1 MYRILCVYV
10 YIHKFFVGSLCA
22 ESCPGSFLCTVRCL
36 ESHLCAGC
44 FLCKVFKVICVSVC
58 QYLCA
63 RFCCVQLQGSLCAR
77 FFCVHLQVF
86 CMCVGLCIWGM
97 FVCRVLCK
105 FLFMH
110 STLCA
115 GHFLF
120 VCTVLYVH
128 WLGVGAANFL
138 CPGFCCVQVLFAK
151 SLFVWDIFFCF
162 SVAPYNIHPH
172 TKVVD
177 CTCEIC
183 ARFSFFNF
191 ISYQNL

>member
-120 VCTVLYVH
+120 VCTVLCVH
-128 WLGVGAANFL
+128 WLGVGAAKFFESRVLLCAGFICEEFVCVGHFFL
-138 CPGFCCVQVLFAK
+138 LLFCT
-151 SLFVWDIFFCF
+151 
-162 SVAPYNIHPH
+162 IHPH

-183 ARFSFFNF
+183 ARFRFFYF
-191 ISYQNL
+191 SSYQNL

>member
-1 MYRILCVYV
+1 MT
-10 YIHKFFVGSLCA
+10 LCA
-22 ESCPGSFLCTVRCL
+22 ESCPGSFLCTVRCI
-36 ESHLCAGC
+36 ESFVCRMLSVQGFQGYLCQ
-44 FLCKVFKVICVSVC
+44 CVWLC

-77 FFCVHLQVF
+77 FFCVHLQVL
-86 CMCVGLCIWGM
+86 CVRVGLCIWAWGT

-162 SVAPYNIHPH
+162 SVAPYIY
-172 TKVVD
+172 TQKWWTALVKFVLD
-177 CTCEIC
+177 SV
-183 ARFSFFNF
+183 FLF
-191 ISYQNL
+191 

>member
-1 MYRILCVYV
+1 MCRILPRVL
-10 YIHKFFVGSLCA
+10 FVHGSLFR
-22 ESCPGSFLCTVRCL
+22 ESFVCRMLSVQGFQGYLCQ
-36 ESHLCAGC
+36 
-44 FLCKVFKVICVSVC
+44 CVWLC